1 MNCYKKLCTEFYD
14 TDKPTAPPDALE
26 FYLRYSEQAQ
36 GPILEPMCG
45 SGRFLIPILQGGFDI
60 DGFDASPH
68 MLAACRE
75 KLKRLGLTTHV
86 TEQSLPE
93 IDLPRTYGLVIIPA
107 GSIGLI
113 TDEAALDAS
122 LKRLHDV
129 MLPGAKLVVEVS
141 QRKQKES
148 GSWPWGGRWIDRADG
163 ARLIISWLTRYDA
176 GTSIASSVHRYELIK
191 DCQLVATEFEDFK
204 LRHSDLP
211 EMTARLA
218 GAGFEKITPLK
229 TYEQRPPDEGDEE
242 VVLEALKM

>member
-1 MNCYKKLCTEFYD
+1 
-14 TDKPTAPPDALE
+14 
-26 FYLRYSEQAQ
+26 
-36 GPILEPMCG
+36 
-45 SGRFLIPILQGGFDI
+45 
-60 DGFDASPH
+60 
-68 MLAACRE
+68 ACRE

-176 GTSIASSVHRYELIK
+176 GTSIASSVHRYE
-191 DCQLVATEFEDFK
+191 
-204 LRHSDLP
+204 
-211 EMTARLA
+211 
-218 GAGFEKITPLK
+218 
-229 TYEQRPPDEGDEE
+229 
-242 VVLEALKM
+242 